1 MKIRFSDLW
10 RWDGT
15 IDRGPYAIIGL
26 LGFAIKHN
34 LDRIIATV
42 VFHRKWNFFNYWI
55 PLGQAVR
62 ITSLSH
68 QDSVFLA
75 TMLVLALPFI
85 WVGVVLTLR
94 RLRSAG
100 LPLWQ
105 VAFFFLPLVNLVFF
119 LVLSILP
126 SGQESVAL
134 PARRGTPFQAIMD
147 RIVPGDALGSAALAV
162 LVTALFGVSAT
173 GLSVSFFGMYGWSL
187 FIALPF
193 CLGLFS
199 VLIYGYH
206 RPRSYGSC
214 LLVSLLSIAIVAGA
228 LLALA
233 FEGIFC
239 LVMAAPLAIL
249 LGMLGGAIGYFIQ
262 RRAWNSTEAPA
273 TLAVVL
279 LCVPALMTVEHAA
292 PGETP
297 LLEVRTRLEINA
309 SPETVWRKLVAFPP
323 LPAPDEWAFR
333 LGIAYPVQSTLHGQ
347 GAGAQRE
354 CLFSSGTFVEPIESW
369 EEGRRLKFYISAQP
383 PIMREWSP
391 YKEIHTVHL
400 EGRYFQSEGAEFVLI
415 PLPGGRMRLEGISS
429 YRNRMWP
436 MAYWRLWSDAI
447 VHNIHLRVFHHIKRL
462 AEQHEALASR
472 R

>member
-1 MKIRFSDLW
+1 
-10 RWDGT
+10 
-15 IDRGPYAIIGL
+15 
-26 LGFAIKHN
+26 
-34 LDRIIATV
+34 
-42 VFHRKWNFFNYWI
+42 
-55 PLGQAVR
+55 
-62 ITSLSH
+62 
-68 QDSVFLA
+68 
-75 TMLVLALPFI
+75 
-85 WVGVVLTLR
+85 
-94 RLRSAG
+94 
-100 LPLWQ
+100 
-105 VAFFFLPLVNLVFF
+105 
-119 LVLSILP
+119 
-126 SGQESVAL
+126 
-134 PARRGTPFQAIMD
+134 MD

-369 EEGRRLKFYISAQP
+369 EEA
-383 PIMREWSP
+383 
-391 YKEIHTVHL
+391 
-400 EGRYFQSEGAEFVLI
+400 
-415 PLPGGRMRLEGISS
+415 GG
-429 YRNRMWP
+429 
-436 MAYWRLWSDAI
+436 
-447 VHNIHLRVFHHIKRL
+447 
-462 AEQHEALASR
+462 
-472 R
+472 

>member
-1 MKIRFSDLW
+1 
-10 RWDGT
+10 
-15 IDRGPYAIIGL
+15 
-26 LGFAIKHN
+26 
-34 LDRIIATV
+34 
-42 VFHRKWNFFNYWI
+42 
-55 PLGQAVR
+55 
-62 ITSLSH
+62 
-68 QDSVFLA
+68 
-75 TMLVLALPFI
+75 MLVLALPFI

-94 RLRSAG
+94 RLRSTG
-100 LPLWQ
+100 LPLWL
-105 VAFFFLPLVNLVFF
+105 VGFFFLPMVNLIFF

-126 SGQESVAL
+126 SRQGPLST
-134 PARRGTPFQAIMD
+134 RRGTRFQAMMD
-147 RIVPGDALGSAALAV
+147 RIVPSDALGSAALAV
-162 LVTALFGVSAT
+162 LVAALFGVSAT

-206 RPRSYGSC
+206 RPRSYLSC

-249 LGMLGGAIGYFIQ
+249 LGMLGGATGYFIQ

-292 PGETP
+292 PGGTP

-323 LPAPDEWAFR
+323 LPAPDEWTFR
-333 LGIAYPVQSTLHGQ
+333 LGVAYPIQSTLRGQ
-347 GAGAQRE
+347 GAGAQRS
-354 CLFSSGTFVEPIESW
+354 CLFSSGTFIEPIESW
-369 EEGRRLKFYISAQP
+369 EEGRRLKFHISAQP

-400 EGRYFQSEGAEFVLI
+400 EGHYFQPEGAEFVLI
-415 PLPGGRMRLEGISS
+415 PLPGSRTRLEGISS

-447 VHNIHLRVFHHIKRL
+447 VHNIHLRVFRHIKRL
-462 AEQHEALASR
+462 AEQQEALASR

>member
-1 MKIRFSDLW
+1 MKTRFTDLW
-10 RWDGT
+10 RWHGT
-15 IDRGPYAIIGL
+15 IDRGPYAVIGL
-26 LGFAIKHN
+26 VGFAIKHN
-34 LDRIIATV
+34 LDRIIATA
-42 VFHRKWNFFNYWI
+42 VFHRKWSLFNYWI

-100 LPLWQ
+100 LPLWL
-105 VAFFFLPLVNLVFF
+105 VAFFFLPMVNLVFF
-119 LVLSILP
+119 LVLCILP
-126 SGQESVAL
+126 SGRESVTL
-134 PARRGTPFQAIMD
+134 PAGRRTRFRAMMD
-147 RIVPGDALGSAALAV
+147 RIVPGDPLGSAALAV
-162 LVTALFGVSAT
+162 LVAGLLGISAT
-173 GLSVSFFGMYGWSL
+173 RLSVSFFGMYGWSL

-199 VLIYGYH
+199 VLIFGYH

-214 LLVSLLSIAIVAGA
+214 LLVSLLSIAIVAAA

-239 LVMAAPLAIL
+239 LFMAAPLAIL
-249 LGMLGGAIGYFIQ
+249 LGVLGGAVGYFIQ
-262 RRAWNSTEAPA
+262 RRAWNGTEAPA
-273 TLAVVL
+273 TLAMVL
-279 LCVPALMTVEHAA
+279 LCVPVLTAVEHAA

-297 LLEVRTRLEINA
+297 LLKVQTRIEINA
-309 SPETVWRKLVAFPP
+309 SPETVWRNLVAFPP
-323 LPAPDEWAFR
+323 LPRPEEWAFR

-347 GAGAQRE
+347 GAGTERD

-369 EEGRRLKFYISAQP
+369 EEGRRLKFRISAQP

-400 EGRYFQSEGAEFVLI
+400 EGHYFRPEGAEFVLL
-415 PLPGGRMRLEGISS
+415 PLPGGRTRLEGISS

-447 VHNIHLRVFHHIKRL
+447 IRNIHLRVFRHIKRL
-462 AEQHEALASR
+462 AEQEEALASR